1 MLREAD
7 SSPAGWLP
15 QTVLQLT
22 KGRQFPWRPAHSVV
36 HWTWVWSPLRCSLQQ
51 TTSEEPGLSLF
62 TDILGRYLLRRF
74 DSLVFFSPG
83 RHEHLMTTLWTV
95 QGARTVRLFG
105 LPEEPTDRLS
115 KTYREQRERCQG
127 RQGLALLN
135 L

>member
-36 HWTWVWSPLRCSLQQ
+36 HWTWVWSPLRCSPQQ

-62 TDILGRYLLRRF
+62 TDILGRYLRRPHAKR
-74 DSLVFFSPG
+74 SRRGSRVVGKLLQPEPSC
-83 RHEHLMTTLWTV
+83 TTI
-95 QGARTVRLFG
+95 A
-105 LPEEPTDRLS
+105 EEPR
-115 KTYREQRERCQG
+115 
-127 RQGLALLN
+127 
-135 L
+135 